1 MFSGLLTLLRI
12 GSGFIVAKVV
22 AVHTG
27 PGGMAMLGQL
37 QNLVTV
43 LTGIVSAP
51 VGNGLV
57 RYTSEHHAAGPEAS
71 APWWRACLR
80 WVAILLALAM
90 PAVCLGAR
98 PIATWLFGDTSYAW
112 LIVAAGLVLPLAA
125 CNTLLASV
133 LNGTQQFRR
142 YIALSMVSVLAA
154 TGLMVGLIVLWGL
167 EGALLAAAVFSGLSG
182 VIMLAGALR
191 QPWCRLRYWTGAV
204 ERRHLRGVGAY
215 VAMAATSAL
224 CVPLSHV
231 LVRKILVGEAGWAE
245 AGHWQAVYKISE
257 VYLGVIT
264 MALSTYYLPKL
275 STLAGIDA
283 IRAEIRS
290 VARVVMPVVALLAL
304 GIYLLRDVAIGLL
317 FTGEFHAARDL
328 FAVQLVGDVV
338 KILSWL
344 YAFPMVSR
352 GAAAWFIGTEV
363 LFAASFPLMA
373 WLLVPEF
380 GVQGANIAYTA
391 NYLLY
396 FAFVFKGFKY
406 FAR

>member
-1 MFSGLLTLLRI
+1 MSSGVLTLLRI

-27 PGGMAMLGQL
+27 PSGMAMLGQL
-37 QNLVTV
+37 QNLVAV

-57 RYTSEHHAAGPEAS
+57 RYTSEHHAAGLDAS

-80 WVAILLALAM
+80 WVAILLALTM
-90 PAVCLGAR
+90 PVVCLGAQ
-98 PIATWLFGDTSYAW
+98 PIAAWLFADTSYAW
-112 LIVAAGLVLPLAA
+112 LIVAAGLVLPLAV

-133 LNGTQQFRR
+133 LNGKQQYRR
-142 YIALSMVSVLAA
+142 FVVLSMLSVVVA
-154 TGLMVGLIVLWGL
+154 TGLMLGLITAWGL

-182 VIMLAGALR
+182 VIMVFGALR
-191 QPWCRLRYWTGAV
+191 QPWFRLRYWTGRV
-204 ERRHLRGVGAY
+204 DKEYLRGVGGY
-215 VAMAATSAL
+215 VAMAAASAL

-231 LVRKILVGEAGWAE
+231 LVRKVLVAEAGWAE

-275 STLAGIDA
+275 STLSGIDA

-290 VARVVMPVVALLAL
+290 VARVVMPIVAVLAL
-304 GIYLLRDVAIGLL
+304 GIYLLRDLAISLL
-317 FTGEFHAARDL
+317 FTGEFHQARDL
-328 FAVQLVGDVV
+328 FGLQLIGDVV

-344 YAFPMVSR
+344 YAFPMLSR
-352 GAAAWFIGTEV
+352 GATRWFIVTEV
-363 LFAASFPLMA
+363 LFATTFPLMT
-373 WLLVPEF
+373 WLLVPHF

-396 FAFVFKGFKY
+396 FALVFKGFKY

>member
-37 QNLVTV
+37 QNLVAV
-43 LTGIVSAP
+43 LNGIVSAP

-57 RYTSEHHAAGPEAS
+57 RYTSEHHDAGLDAS

-80 WVAILLALAM
+80 WVAILLAFTM
-90 PAVCLGAR
+90 PVVCLGAQ
-98 PIATWLFGDTSYAW
+98 PLAEWLFADASYAW
-112 LIVAAGLVLPLAA
+112 LIVAAGLVLPLAV

-133 LNGTQQFRR
+133 LNGKQQYRR
-142 YIALSMVSVLAA
+142 FVALSMVSVVVA
-154 TGLMVGLIVLWGL
+154 TCLMLGLIMLWGL

-182 VIMLAGALR
+182 GIMLTGTLR
-191 QPWCRLRYWTGAV
+191 QPWFRLRYWIGTV
-204 ERRHLRGVGAY
+204 DRQHLRKVGGY

-224 CVPLSHV
+224 CVPLSHM
-231 LVRKILVGEAGWAE
+231 LVRNTLVSEVGWTE

-275 STLAGIDA
+275 STLNGIEA
-283 IRAEIRS
+283 IRAEIRL
-290 VARVVMPVVALLAL
+290 VARVVMPVVTVLAL
-304 GIYLLRDVAIGLL
+304 GIYLLRDVAISVL
-317 FTGEFHAARDL
+317 FTGEFRQARDL
-328 FAVQLVGDVV
+328 FGLQLIGDVV

-352 GAAAWFIGTEV
+352 GATRWFIGAEV
-363 LFAASFPLMA
+363 LFAATFPLMA
-373 WLLVPEF
+373 WLLVPHF
-380 GVQGANIAYTA
+380 GVQGANIAYTV